1 LYGGVPDGSI
11 SVRDKDE
18 IKRGPRVSTDL
29 RATLLRESGQELEVV
44 ITDISKDGF
53 KLASETQLTI
63 GERIDLRV
71 PKTGDVP
78 AQIRWAIGGEAGGVF
93 LAPLPLRG
101 LN

>member
-1 LYGGVPDGSI
+1 MRQPG
-11 SVRDKDE
+11 E

-29 RATLLRESGQELEVV
+29 KSSLVRSSGEEIPVI

-53 KLASETQLTI
+53 KLSSEAQLMI
-63 GERIDLRV
+63 GERVDLRI

-78 AQIRWAIGGEAGGVF
+78 VQIRWALGNDAGGIF
-93 LAPLPLRG
+93 LEPLPLRG

>member
-1 LYGGVPDGSI
+1 MREPGQ
-11 SVRDKDE
+11 
-18 IKRGPRVSTDL
+18 IKRGPRVATDL
-29 RATLLRESGQELEVV
+29 KAMLLRPDGAEIPVI

-53 KLASETQLTI
+53 KLSSDTQLLI
-63 GERIDLRV
+63 GERVDLCM

-78 AQIRWAIGGEAGGVF
+78 VQIRWALGSEAGGVF

>member
-1 LYGGVPDGSI
+1 MRQPG
-11 SVRDKDE
+11 E
-18 IKRGPRVSTDL
+18 IKRGPRVATDL
-29 RATLLRESGQELEVV
+29 QAKLLRADGEEIAVV

-53 KLASETQLTI
+53 KLSTETLLMI
-63 GERIDLRV
+63 GERVDLCM

-78 AQIRWAIGGEAGGVF
+78 VQIRWALGGEAGGIF

>member
-1 LYGGVPDGSI
+1 MRQPG
-11 SVRDKDE
+11 E

-29 RATLLRESGQELEVV
+29 KAILLRPDGMEIPVI

-53 KLASETQLTI
+53 KLSSEIQLMI
-63 GERIDLRV
+63 GERVDLCM

-78 AQIRWAIGGEAGGVF
+78 VQIRWALGAEAGGVF